1 MDGLVGR
8 ITSIMQKAR
17 YFLALGIPLLA
28 VAVLFFWM
36 GFHTPS
42 ESAAKRQDTPDSGN
56 ARRSGSP
63 AESPPEPRPAA
74 PRDVAAATDNA
85 EIRFVDRTV
94 SGTQPAPETGF
105 ALRAERR
112 ELSIALRDLY
122 RGDSPPPESLRFPLF
137 DGRSIRLG
145 ALRHQSMGADQ
156 GVLFAEADGE
166 QEGGHVMFSYVGT
179 ALAGMIHLPSR
190 SEFYEIR
197 TAPDGR
203 SHILTQLD
211 PDKMPVCGGCANI
224 DPDTP

>member
-1 MDGLVGR
+1 ME
-8 ITSIMQKAR
+8 KAR
-17 YFLALGIPLLA
+17 NFLVLGIPLLA
-28 VAVLFFWM
+28 VSVLFLWM
-36 GFHTPS
+36 GYHAPL

-56 ARRSGSP
+56 ARRSVSLPKSP
-63 AESPPEPRPAA
+63 SAPRPAA
-74 PRDVAAATDNA
+74 LRDAAAVTDTA
-85 EIRFVDRTV
+85 EIRFDVRAV
-94 SGTQPAPETGF
+94 SRTQPAPETGF
-105 ALRAERR
+105 ELRAERR

-145 ALRHQSMGADQ
+145 ALRHQSMGTDQ
-156 GVLFAEADGE
+156 GVVFAEADGE
-166 QEGGHVMFSYVGT
+166 PDGGHVLLSYVGT

-211 PDKMPVCGGCANI
+211 PDKMPVCAGCSQH
-224 DPDTP
+224 